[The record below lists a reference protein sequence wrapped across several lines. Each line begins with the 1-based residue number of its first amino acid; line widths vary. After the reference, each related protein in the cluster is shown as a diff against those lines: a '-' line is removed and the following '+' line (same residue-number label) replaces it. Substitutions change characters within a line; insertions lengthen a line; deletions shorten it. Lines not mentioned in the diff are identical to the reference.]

1 MKIKTIL
8 TGVAIFLIMIFF
20 ATVKIQATKIKKLKE
35 ERARLELN
43 YLNAVQD
50 ATNNS
55 YFLLKEKELTKRQ
68 KEVNDSLAKA
78 LKIKPKNIEKI
89 VYETV
94 TVHDTVSLLVPVQY
108 MSKNFWLIED
118 TGKCFVW
125 KAEARLTDD
134 SLSVKRT
141 DFAYHNMTTE
151 VFWRER
157 ARKFL
162 FIKFGKFKN
171 FQQKSSECGEVT
183 TKTFEFVK

>member
-8 TGVAIFLIMIFF
+8 IGVAILLVMIFF
-20 ATVKIQATKIKKLKE
+20 ATVKIQANKIKKLKE

-50 ATNNS
+50 AENNS
-55 YFLLKEKELTKRQ
+55 LFLLKEKELTKRQ

-78 LKIKPKNIEKI
+78 LKVKPKFIDKI

-94 TVHDTVSLLVPVQY
+94 TVTDTVSLLVPVQY
-108 MSKNFWLIED
+108 MSKDFWLVTD

-141 DFAYHNMTTE
+141 DFTYHNLTTE
-151 VFWRER
+151 VFYRRRPFNFW
-157 ARKFL
+157 
-162 FIKFGKFKN
+162 FIHLGKAVN
-171 FQQKSSECGEVT
+171 IQQKSMECGEYT
-183 TKTFEFVK
+183 TKTFEFVR